1 MTNTA
6 IKIVRPWP
14 AEQPRPP
21 LTHRT
26 DGVKASTP
34 EAANK
39 QRQGS
44 SRPLLKLRLA

>member
-1 MTNTA
+1 MTNRL

-26 DGVKASTP
+26 KPQKASTAQTLNTQRP
-34 EAANK
+34 PRSNSAAV
-39 QRQGS
+39 
-44 SRPLLKLRLA
+44 

>member
-1 MTNTA
+1 MTNGS

-26 DGVKASTP
+26 DCVKASTP
-34 EAANK
+34 EAANA
-39 QRQGS
+39 
-44 SRPLLKLRLA
+44 SRPPRVKSAAA